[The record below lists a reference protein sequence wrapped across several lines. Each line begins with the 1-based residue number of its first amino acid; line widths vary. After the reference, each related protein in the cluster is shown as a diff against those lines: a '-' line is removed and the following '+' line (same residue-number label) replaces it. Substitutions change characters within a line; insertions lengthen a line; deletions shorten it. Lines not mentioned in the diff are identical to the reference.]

1 MGDGFVDYH
10 AFLSGL
16 LAGGYPADG
25 WAAYE
30 MCSPLEGG
38 GSEGNLD
45 RCARRFVEWMREHG
59 FAAGRR
65 AEAWA
70 AGG

>member
-1 MGDGFVDYH
+1 MGEGFIDYQ

-16 LAGGYPADG
+16 REGGYPDDG

-38 GSEGNLD
+38 GSEEKLD
-45 RCARRFVEWMREHG
+45 RCARRFVSWMKEHG
-59 FAAGRR
+59 FATR
-65 AEAWA
+65 
-70 AGG
+70 